1 MNTCLCFSIKGIG
14 IVLTLKVVLIRMDG
28 ELLQT
33 ITTNVVRNA
42 WCAPSRY
49 TLNFCFLS
57 MNEWIN
63 QQSISGTAHPSLKKI
78 FQFTQFIIIQ
88 FSLFLAG
95 LTIPKTI
102 QIVQHMPRDQKKNQ
116 LSSCNQ
122 QGKLSLANSSDGITA
137 RLLNKVY
144 FVPSLPL
151 WMSDATISTLMNCIH
166 ICFRNP

>member
-63 QQSISGTAHPSLKKI
+63 QQSISGTAHPPLKKY
-78 FQFTQFIIIQ
+78 FNSHNS
-88 FSLFLAG
+88 SLSSFPFLAG

-122 QGKLSLANSSDGITA
+122 QGILSLANSLDGITA
-137 RLLNKVY
+137 CLLNKVY
-144 FVPSLPL
+144 FVPSLPW